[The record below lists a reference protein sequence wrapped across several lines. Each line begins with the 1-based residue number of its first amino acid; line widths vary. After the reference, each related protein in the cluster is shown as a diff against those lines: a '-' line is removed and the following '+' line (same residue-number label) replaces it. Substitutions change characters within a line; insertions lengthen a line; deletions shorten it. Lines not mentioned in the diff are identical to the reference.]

1 MLGNE
6 TSKGLILLW
15 GNRRTILPELGV
27 LFAFYFLIQ
36 FFLGDGRVVQ
46 ALFAPTLIAFGFYAV
61 LYIVTLKMV
70 AGTLEE
76 MNAGTLEQIHLSP
89 LPSWA
94 LSLGR
99 LASAATEAVLVM
111 AVVSGALILLLG
123 IRFSYQLEAVVPLLL
138 TLVDVA
144 GFGLLL
150 GADAVNRKSAA
161 YNPGRRGHPQAARA
175 GRLAFV

>member
-1 MLGNE
+1 VHSSTASQLTLTSARPAPSVVRMLGNE

-46 ALFAPTLIAFGFYAV
+46 ALFGPTLIAFGFYAV

-76 MNAGTLEQIHLSP
+76 MN
-89 LPSWA
+89 
-94 LSLGR
+94 
-99 LASAATEAVLVM
+99 
-111 AVVSGALILLLG
+111 
-123 IRFSYQLEAVVPLLL
+123 RF
-138 TLVDVA
+138 
-144 GFGLLL
+144 
-150 GADAVNRKSAA
+150 
-161 YNPGRRGHPQAARA
+161 RRGRCPWDASP
-175 GRLAFV
+175 RLPRKPSS